1 LSKAK
6 DKAFGKGRIQAL
18 EQELQALKELKKASS
33 NYLDAIV
40 GSGNGSKVAQG
51 IQQGKSVGSMIAGG
65 QLGGTIAADYRSLF
79 NGADASGK
87 QVEYT
92 AKDSDGN
99 EWLASSGFSLGTFN
113 SMFGTNLSFNLDS
126 FGNIQNRDSILNLLQ
141 NLRNSESDAYSRIAD
156 PSAGSTTEYNKRI
169 AYLDAIKE
177 RIEQYGETVET
188 LGDKVEEYL
197 DYISEI
203 QEKNAEIISAKLETG
218 VDLGQKTVQRLERA
232 IKILGDN
239 MYKTAE
245 GMSKW
250 YDLTF
255 KQGVEANKQQGDAY
269 LQAMKETSDKVNL
282 YSQPGG
288 EFNENAIDPA
298 HAAELFS

>member
-1 LSKAK
+1 
-6 DKAFGKGRIQAL
+6 
-18 EQELQALKELKKASS
+18 LQALKELKKASS

-65 QLGGTIAADYRSLF
+65 QLGGTVAADYRSLF

-203 QEKNAEIISAKLETG
+203 QEKNAEIISSKMETG

-239 MYKTAE
+239 IYKTAE

-250 YDLTF
+250 YDMTF

-282 YSQPGG
+282 YSQQGG